1 MSTITIAAP
10 IRDREWILPYYLK
23 HIENIDYPKDK
34 IELLFVIND
43 SSDNTYHLLNDFKN
57 THINSY
63 KKIRLDTYN
72 RNMPSDIREIVS
84 RKKYIFDHLSKL
96 KNYIMSKVKTDFLLF
111 LDSDILVP
119 SDIITNL
126 LNHQK
131 DIVSGLI
138 WNGYLVSPEKP
149 YLYPNV
155 MKLIENNQYSHIVNY
170 RIKNIDPSPHLINVD
185 LTGAV
190 ILLSKK
196 VYKSIKYGFHPQGED
211 AYFCKMAQNHG
222 FDIYCDL
229 GVFCHHIMNEKLLR
243 EYINEEK
250 SVTVSPHS

>member
-1 MSTITIAAP
+1 MTTITIAAP

-23 HIENIDYPKDK
+23 HLENIDYPKDR

-43 SSDNTYHLLNDFKN
+43 NSDNSYQLLNDYKN
-57 THINSY
+57 RHIDSY
-63 KKIRLDTYN
+63 KRIRLETYN
-72 RNMPSDIREIVS
+72 RNVPGDNRETVA
-84 RKKYIFDHLSKL
+84 RKKYIYDHLSKL

-111 LDSDILVP
+111 IDSDILVP

-126 LNHQK
+126 LKHRK

-155 MKLIENNQYSHIVNY
+155 MKSIGKNLYSHIVNY
-170 RIKNIDPSPHLINVD
+170 RVKNIEPSSCLTRVD

-190 ILLSKK
+190 MLLSKA
-196 VYKSIKYGFHPQGED
+196 VYKSIRFGYHPQGED
-211 AYFCKMAQNHG
+211 AHFCNMAQNKG
-222 FDIYCDL
+222 FEIFCDL
-229 GVFCHHIMNEKLLR
+229 GVFCHHVMNEKLLR
-243 EYINEEK
+243 EYLDETKNNCLC
-250 SVTVSPHS
+250 